1 MVFTLDS
8 LKRAMK
14 GRMHFFL
21 FVIRLEVIN
30 IIERERG
37 MANLSPLILKEVS
50 MTIETTGQF

>member
-8 LKRAMK
+8 SKRAMK
-14 GRMHFFL
+14 GRMHFFS

>member
-1 MVFTLDS
+1 MGHERKDAF
-8 LKRAMK
+8 
-14 GRMHFFL
+14 FFL

>member
-8 LKRAMK
+8 LKRTVK

-30 IIERERG
+30 VIERECG